1 MAATPSDSMFT
12 ALEDTTVNLLA
23 AAATRLTAATVCKCF
38 WFDTTKDSAIYYKSA
53 GQAADL
59 RHLLT
64 LDESYDSTT
73 SILSLKMLTA
83 GWIGIS
89 DTAGRITFT
98 DAATELIEVDNAI
111 FEFNPD
117 NGSFNFILNANALA
131 NAFFMQGTTGR
142 IFLNSNGTPESAI
155 EIDDDAGGADNGGI
169 CLQELSANHAAP
181 SADKVVIFAK
191 ENAGKTTLYA
201 IFNGGG
207 AAQSIAVQP

>member
-1 MAATPSDSMFT
+1 MAATPSDSMFV
-12 ALEDTTVNLLA
+12 ALEDTTANLLV
-23 AAATRLTAATVCKCF
+23 AAATRLVAATVCKCF

-83 GWIGIS
+83 GRIGIS

-98 DAATELIEVDNAI
+98 DAATDLIEVDNAI

-117 NGSFNFILNANALA
+117 EDDFDFIV
-131 NAFFMQGTTGR
+131 
-142 IFLNSNGTPESAI
+142 NGTSASLI
-155 EIDDDAGGADNGGI
+155 VADAGLNTVGI
-169 CLQELSANHAAP
+169 GITGLTAKLSVEGSIYMAELAAAVGDTPGYGQLWVKNSAP
-181 SADKVVIFAK
+181 CELWFTKDD
-191 ENAGKTTLYA
+191 GTD
-201 IFNGGG
+201 
-207 AAQSIAVQP
+207 VQIS